1 VVHEWMYGTLTIDEE
16 EILVTNDPIF
26 LVTLSLKFPRKSI
39 IVPIMEQIGHMNEV
53 TSVTIE

>member
-1 VVHEWMYGTLTIDEE
+1 MYGTLTIDEE
-16 EILVTNDPIF
+16 EILDTNDPIF
-26 LVTLSLKFPRKSI
+26 PVTLSLKFPRKSI